1 MLPSFNRKKKE
12 SKHKTG
18 RQAEAFVTSEVP
30 SEASTGPS
38 KESSGLKMTKAEQA
52 FFKMQ
57 EKRQMTRVME
67 KASKSHKK
75 RVEEFNAHL
84 DSLSEHY
91 DIPKVSW
98 TK

>member
-1 MLPSFNRKKKE
+1 MD
-12 SKHKTG
+12 
-18 RQAEAFVTSEVP
+18 AFITSEAP
-30 SEASTGPS
+30 TEAS
-38 KESSGLKMTKAEQA
+38 SSSSSNQKDSGDVKLTKAEKA

-57 EKRQMTRVME
+57 EKRQMTRIME